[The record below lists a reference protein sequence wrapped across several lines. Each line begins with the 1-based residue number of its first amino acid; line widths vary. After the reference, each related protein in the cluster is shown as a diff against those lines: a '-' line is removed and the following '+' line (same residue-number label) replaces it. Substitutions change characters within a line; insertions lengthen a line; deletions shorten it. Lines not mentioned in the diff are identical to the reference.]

1 MRERLWKVLGTRWTA
16 VMAVTACLAWG
27 IGVATPGLVG
37 PRGGSPA
44 LAAMAPAT
52 GPESGFASLVERV
65 SPAVVNIR
73 VTKTDR
79 MKRDLPEGEERF
91 PFGPYFERFFGKLPP
106 MQPQPEQGAGSGFII
121 SKDGQV
127 VTNNHV
133 VEGASEIVV
142 KLADGEEYPATVLG
156 RDPKT
161 DLALLKIKPRKD
173 LPTATLG
180 DSKSLKV
187 GEWVVA
193 IGNPLGLSNTVTAGI
208 VSAKGREIGAGP
220 YDDFLQT
227 DAPINPGNSG
237 GPLVNLRG
245 EVVGI
250 NTAIA
255 AHGQGIGFAIPV
267 DTAKLVVPQLAS
279 DGKVH
284 RSWLGVNLQEVTPD
298 LAKSLGLSEPRG
310 ALVSDVVAESP
321 AQKAGVMKGDVIV
334 EFDGVAVKASR
345 ELPRLVAGTPTG
357 KDVTLKVV
365 RDGKDLWL
373 RAMLAKADDPKLAD
387 AKDRSAPA
395 RGKLGLGLQEI
406 TPDLARGMG
415 LKESRGLV
423 VTQVEPG
430 SPAATAGIQVGDV
443 ILEVNK
449 QKVQTIRDA
458 RQALEKTEPEGRNLF
473 LVKRGDAQIYVA
485 TKVG

>member
-1 MRERLWKVLGTRWTA
+1 MRWTA
-16 VMAVTACLAWG
+16 VIAVTAFLAWG
-27 IGVATPGLVG
+27 IGLATPAILAS
-37 PRGGSPA
+37 RGTPPA
-44 LAAMAPAT
+44 LAAMAAA
-52 GPESGFASLVERV
+52 GPENGFASLVERV

-79 MKRDLPEGEERF
+79 MKLDLPEGEERF
-91 PFGPYFERFFGKLPP
+91 PFGPYFERFFGKRFP
-106 MQPQPEQGAGSGFII
+106 MQPPPEQGAGSGFII
-121 SKDGQV
+121 SQDGQV

-133 VEGASEIVV
+133 VEGAGEIVV
-142 KLADGEEYPATVLG
+142 KLADGEEYAATVLG

-161 DLALLKIKPRKD
+161 DLALLKIKPKKD
-173 LPTATLG
+173 LPTVMLG
-180 DSKSLKV
+180 ESQSLKV

-284 RSWLGVNLQEVTPD
+284 RSWLGVNIQEVTPD
-298 LAKSLGLSEPRG
+298 LAKTFGMSEPRG
-310 ALVSDVVAESP
+310 ALVSDVVADSP
-321 AQKAGVMKGDVIV
+321 ADKAGIKKGDVIV
-334 EFDGVAVKASR
+334 EFDGKTVKTSR
-345 ELPRLVAGTPTG
+345 ELPRLVAGTPAG
-357 KDVTLKVV
+357 RDVTMKVM
-365 RDGKDLWL
+365 RDGKNLAL
-373 RAMLAKADDPKLAD
+373 HTTLAKADESKVAGE
-387 AKDRSAPA
+387 KERSAPG
-395 RGKLGLGLQEI
+395 RGKVGLGLQEI
-406 TPDLARGMG
+406 TPELARGMG
-415 LKESRGLV
+415 LKEARGLV

-430 SPAATAGIQVGDV
+430 SPAAKAGFQVGDV

-449 QKVQTIRDA
+449 EKVQTIRDA
-458 RQALEKTEPEGRNLF
+458 KQALEKAGSEGRNLF

-485 TKVG
+485 TKLG

>member
-1 MRERLWKVLGTRWTA
+1 MRERLWKVLVTRWTVA
-16 VMAVTACLAWG
+16 IAVTAFLAWG
-27 IGVATPGLVG
+27 IGMATPGILAS
-37 PRGGSPA
+37 RGTSPA

-52 GPESGFASLVERV
+52 GPENGFASLVERV

-79 MKRDLPEGEERF
+79 MKLDFPEGEERF

-106 MQPQPEQGAGSGFII
+106 MQPQPQQGAGSGFII

-142 KLADGEEYPATVLG
+142 KLADSEEYPATVLG
-156 RDPKT
+156 RDSKT
-161 DLALLKIKPRKD
+161 DLALLKIKPKKD
-173 LPTATLG
+173 LPTVTLG

-220 YDDFLQT
+220 YDDFVQT

-255 AHGQGIGFAIPV
+255 AQGQGIGFAIPV
-267 DTAKLVVPQLAS
+267 DTAKLVVPQLAA

-284 RSWLGVNLQEVTPD
+284 RSWLGVSIQEVTPD
-298 LAKSLGLSEPRG
+298 LAKSLGMSEPRG
-310 ALVSDVVAESP
+310 ALVSDVVADSP
-321 AQKAGVMKGDVIV
+321 AEKAGIKKGDVMV
-334 EFDGVAVKASR
+334 EFDGKAVKASR
-345 ELPRLVAGTPTG
+345 ELPRLVAGTPAG
-357 KDVTLKVV
+357 KDVTMKVV
-365 RDGKDLWL
+365 RDGKDLPL
-373 RAMLAKADDPKLAD
+373 HGTLAKAEDPKLAD
-387 AKDRSAPA
+387 EKARSTPT

-406 TPDLARGMG
+406 TPDLARSMG
-415 LKESRGLV
+415 LKEGRGLV

-430 SPAATAGIQVGDV
+430 SPAAKAGFQVGDV

-449 QKVQTIRDA
+449 QKVQTMRDA
-458 RQALEKTEPEGRNLF
+458 KQALEKAGPEGRNLF
-473 LVKRGDAQIYVA
+473 LVKRGDAQLYVA
-485 TKVG
+485 SKVG